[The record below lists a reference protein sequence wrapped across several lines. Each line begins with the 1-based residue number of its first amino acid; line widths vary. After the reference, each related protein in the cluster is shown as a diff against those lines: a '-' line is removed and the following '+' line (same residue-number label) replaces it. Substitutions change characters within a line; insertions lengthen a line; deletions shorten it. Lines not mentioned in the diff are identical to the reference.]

1 MRRPLIVL
9 ALVTGA
15 LVSVTGALA
24 AAPPA
29 GPEAAGI
36 GIRLL
41 DAPTDRQDDPRARLY
56 VVDHIDL
63 GDSIERRIEVANK
76 TNETQQIGVY
86 AAGAVIADGS
96 FIGLDARTQNDL
108 SSWTTLDQGTL
119 ELAAGTTGVVAFT
132 VAVPDD
138 APPGEQYAVVWAEAR
153 STPSAEGQIT
163 VVNRVGV
170 RMYVDVG
177 PGGEAASAFTI
188 TELTASR
195 EANDQPMVEATV
207 TNTGGRALDL
217 SGTLTLSNGPG
228 GLSAGPF
235 DALAGTTIG
244 PGDTSVVTV
253 ALDELLPN
261 GPWDAL
267 IELKSGLLSV
277 SAEATISFPDTGVAA
292 PVTITPATAGG
303 LPLWAIAGGA
313 LALLVLLAVVVL
325 FLRRRSRRE
334 EATRQGPQHAPQHAL
349 PATVRRPAGSHAR

>member
-1 MRRPLIVL
+1 MRRPLIVF

-15 LVSVTGALA
+15 LASVTGALA
-24 AAPPA
+24 AVPPP
-29 GPEAAGI
+29 GPEAGGI

-56 VVDHIDL
+56 VIDHIDL

-76 TNETQQIGVY
+76 TDETQLISVY
-86 AAGAVIADGS
+86 AAGAAIADGS
-96 FIGLDARTQNDL
+96 FTGLEARTQNDL
-108 SSWTTLDQGTL
+108 SSWTTLNQDAL

-132 VAVPDD
+132 IAVPND

-153 STPSAEGQIT
+153 STPSSEEELT

-217 SGTLTLSNGPG
+217 SGALTLSNGPG

-235 DALAGTTIG
+235 DAQAGTTIA

-277 SAEATISFPDTGVAA
+277 SAEATISFPDTGIAT
-292 PVTITPATAGG
+292 PVTIVPAAGG
-303 LPLWAIAGGA
+303 FPLWAIAGGA
-313 LALLVLLAVVVL
+313 LALLVLLAVVVI

-334 EATRQGPQHAPQHAL
+334 EALQHGPQHAPQHAL
-349 PATVRRPAGSHAR
+349 PTPVRRPAGSHAR